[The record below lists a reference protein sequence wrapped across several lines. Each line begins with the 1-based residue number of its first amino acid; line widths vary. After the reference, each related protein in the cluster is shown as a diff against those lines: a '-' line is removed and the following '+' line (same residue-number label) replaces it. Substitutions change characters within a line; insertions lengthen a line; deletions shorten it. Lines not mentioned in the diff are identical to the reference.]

1 MSGNRERHGLT
12 LRITVVYFIIVRSSV
27 QDSVGNQST
36 GVTSSVEQVRTRLNT
51 LLPPLYHFNIQT
63 DIYFC
68 LEFKHFLLYLSS
80 NNNTYRSQS
89 SFSTV

>member
-1 MSGNRERHGLT
+1 MSGNRERHRLT
-12 LRITVVYFIIVRSSV
+12 LRITVVYYIVKSSV